1 MPLTEVAVN
10 EGCGWGGLQVYGIFS
25 RRLVYSEAVDAQ
37 SNYNKPYLWWFRN
50 LGCYDSTE
58 SKRIEKA
65 RIGVPLGLVW
75 GKGRV
80 RVVWLSVCET
90 LLDD

>member
-37 SNYNKPYLWWFRN
+37 SNYNKPYLW
-50 LGCYDSTE
+50 
-58 SKRIEKA
+58 
-65 RIGVPLGLVW
+65 
-75 GKGRV
+75 
-80 RVVWLSVCET
+80 
-90 LLDD
+90 